1 MSVSATISILGN
13 QSQHSVLGS
22 LSVLNP
28 DSKRVQKSIVA
39 DLLLTALIDAFS
51 ILVIFLLMS
60 FSSTGEIL
68 YIGKGME
75 LPVATQALQLERF
88 PVVKLD
94 NGAIYLEDA
103 EVKIEGLTAALLELR
118 KKYQETRPNEEYP
131 GVMTIQADRRVKYEV
146 LSQIVAA
153 ASQAGFSD
161 LKFATMMK

>member
-1 MSVSATISILGN
+1 MSIASSLSILQN
-13 QSQHSVLGS
+13 QSQASVLGS

-28 DSKRVQKSIVA
+28 DSERPSKSIVA

-68 YIGKGME
+68 YIGKME
-75 LPVATQALQLERF
+75 LPIATQAATLERH

-94 NGAIYLEDA
+94 NGIIYLEEA
-103 EVKIEGLTAALLELR
+103 EVKIDGLTAALLELR
-118 KKYQETRPNEEYP
+118 KKYQETRPGEEYP
-131 GVMTIQADRRVKYEV
+131 GIMTIQADRRVKYDV

>member
-1 MSVSATISILGN
+1 MSSASQLSILEN

-28 DSKRVQKSIVA
+28 DSERHSKSIVA

-75 LPVATQALQLERF
+75 LPVATQAAMLERH

-94 NGAIYLEDA
+94 NGIIYLEDA
-103 EVKIEGLTAALLELR
+103 EMKIQDLTAGLLDIR
-118 KKYQETRPNEEYP
+118 KKFQETHPGEEYP
-131 GVMTIQADRRVKYEV
+131 GIMTIQADRRVKYEV